1 MADQEKDLALS
12 QDNEVA
18 AKVLSKQ
25 DSLLN
30 ERQMELLWRA
40 TPAKHIQ
47 QRAGRGGQTFD
58 YVSIQYVEMYLN
70 AMTGHDWDFKIL
82 EWKIVERQ
90 IIVLGSLTLRFG
102 GKKADRVEVT
112 KEQFGSGEVK
122 FLKGKEGDPTAMVDL
137 ADDLKAAASDAL
149 KKCASLFGVA
159 WDVYGK
165 DEFKPINVKKTTIKG
180 AAKTKSDM
188 EKQLAAAKARGVQ
201 PINGSFVGK
210 PIDANHIPKGDDD
223 QS

>member
-1 MADQEKDLALS
+1 MAEQEKDLALT
-12 QDNEVA
+12 DNEVA
-18 AKVLSKQ
+18 AKALSKQ

-30 ERQMELLWRA
+30 ERQTELLWRA

-47 QRAGRGGQTFD
+47 QREGRGGQTFD

-70 AMTGHDWDFKIL
+70 AMTGHDWDFKIK
-82 EWKIVERQ
+82 EWKVLESQ
-90 IIVLGSLTLRFG
+90 ILVLGSLTMRFG
-102 GKKADRVEVT
+102 GKKADRAEVT

-122 FLKGKEGDPTAMVDL
+122 YKKGTKDMVDL

-165 DEFKPINVKKTTIKG
+165 DEFKPIAVKKTKIKG
-180 AAKTKSDM
+180 SANTKSEM
-188 EKQLAAAKARGVQ
+188 EQKIAAAKARGVQ
-201 PINGSFVGK
+201 PVNGNGSAKAVEAQEG
-210 PIDANHIPKGDDD
+210 NV
-223 QS
+223 S

>member
-1 MADQEKDLALS
+1 MADAETKDLTLS

-18 AKVLSKQ
+18 AKALSKQ

-30 ERQMELLWRA
+30 ERQTELLWRA

-47 QRAGRGGQTFD
+47 QRQGRGGQTFD

-70 AMTGHDWDFKIL
+70 AMTGHDWDFKIK
-82 EWKIVERQ
+82 EWKIIETQ
-90 IIVLGSLTLRFG
+90 ILVLGSLTMRFG
-102 GKKADRVEVT
+102 GKKGDRAEVT

-122 FLKGKEGDPTAMVDL
+122 YKKDHERDPEYMVDL
-137 ADDLKAAASDAL
+137 ADDLKAAASDSL

-165 DEFKPINVKKTTIKG
+165 DEFKPIAVKKTKIKG
-180 AAKTKSDM
+180 AANTKSEM
-188 EKQLAAAKARGVQ
+188 ERKIADAKARGVQ
-201 PINGSFVGK
+201 PVNGAAK
-210 PIDANHIPKGDDD
+210 PTAVAPEEGAT
-223 QS
+223 S